1 MCCLI
6 SALMVLGPRLAFIF
20 YWFLPGTRFKARD
33 AFSPQWLAL
42 LGWFFLPW
50 TALVWAIF
58 YPVTDFEWAFVV
70 LAFLADVGAY
80 GGSGYSSR
88 RRRKRDDD

>member
-6 SALMVLGPRLAFIF
+6 SALMLIGPRLAFIL
-20 YWFLPGTRFKARD
+20 YWFLPASSFRARA
-33 AFSPQWLAL
+33 AFENQWLPL
-42 LGWFFLPW
+42 LGLIFLPW

-58 YPVTDFEWAFVV
+58 YPVGGFEWALLIV
-70 LAFLADVGAY
+70 AFLADIGTF

-88 RRRKRDDD
+88 KRKRDRD

>member
-6 SALMVLGPRLAFIF
+6 SALMGIGPRLAFIL
-20 YWFLPGTRFKARD
+20 YWFLPASSFKARA
-33 AFSPQWLAL
+33 AFDPRWLAL

-58 YPVTDFEWAFVV
+58 YPVSGFEWIVVV
-70 LAFLADVGAY
+70 LAFLADIGAT
-80 GGSGYSSR
+80 GGGAYSSR
-88 RRRKRDDD
+88 QRRRQND